1 MHEINVKQLDPV
13 LQLLRQLTYDYRTN
27 NPKLRAHIKEL
38 MGASAPLQVRYM
50 LRHVATAHVTLITLV
65 LTVRSLFTYPTP

>member
-1 MHEINVKQLDPV
+1 M

-38 MGASAPLQVRYM
+38 MGASAPLQVYD
-50 LRHVATAHVTLITLV
+50 VTSPLLI
-65 LTVRSLFTYPTP
+65 